1 MQGDRYDAQRAV
13 IGSKLQNKLQD
24 MQVIG
29 SAYIRH
35 HVHTH
40 ALLSMTR
47 LPNFGGK
54 VAVSSSVVWQMMLFG
69 NTIVLH

>member
-13 IGSKLQNKLQD
+13 IGSKLQKTLQD
-24 MQVIG
+24 MQVLG
-29 SAYIRH
+29 TAYIRH

-40 ALLSMTR
+40 ALLSTTH

-54 VAVSSSVVWQMMLFG
+54 QQPPSAVSS
-69 NTIVLH
+69 